1 MSYLELI
8 RDNNPLFIRSRNP
21 HNFDNFAISV
31 TFPATFA
38 YMSGLNIVISGIGP
52 GIGIVQDCWL
62 RFLGIFPDVMKHP
75 SGLSSYHSPDMELGG
90 FAHKIRTLQY
100 TLVTF
105 SLSSRR
111 ILSCHSLYRWSVCAI
126 LKQPH
131 GMHELRFPDSNIVY
145 TKTVDSVFRAL

>member
-1 MSYLELI
+1 MT
-8 RDNNPLFIRSRNP
+8 
-21 HNFDNFAISV
+21 FA
-31 TFPATFA
+31 ATLKSLLLTHA

-62 RFLGIFPDVMKHP
+62 RFLGTFPDAMKHP
-75 SGLSSYHSPDMELGG
+75 SGLSSYHSPDMELSG

-111 ILSCHSLYRWSVCAI
+111 ILSCHSLYRSSVCAI

-131 GMHELRFPDSNIVY
+131 GIHELRFPNSNIY
-145 TKTVDSVFRAL
+145 IYHNHHHHYHHPHRRRRRDCCYSLLFIIFL